1 MEYKDAIQTKDLQL
15 HIDQLKEEM
24 RRKQYSDFEIREM
37 DYVWQNLLSY
47 AKQNPVERFDE
58 AYRQKF
64 LNDIYAKEM
73 ESRDSMYR
81 ITRAMNMLS
90 DFIYFRVIFRQ
101 YCTPKTD
108 FSEEYHD
115 AFHSFIESEKRRN
128 LSKIAIRT
136 IFVRLMRFHDY
147 LIDIGVYNLNE
158 LSVEHINQY
167 ILSLARY
174 STTYTSD
181 ALRTLRRFFT
191 YAHENNYCK
200 ESFAHCIPRVKN
212 LRQQKLPTIFSS
224 EEIEKILG
232 TIDRHNPIGKRNY
245 AIIMLAVR
253 TGLRS
258 GDIQNLTFSNINWDE
273 KSLNLIR
280 EEPVLIEETAE
291 EGVLSFET
299 TDLDGNPVSSEE
311 LFGNNKITVV
321 NLWVSWCG
329 SCIMEMPEL
338 NAFNQRIQEKDCE
351 VVGILIDG
359 NQKEAL
365 AEGIDLVEETGAEYL
380 MLKPFAGVDWAL
392 PVQAFPTTYFVD
404 SEGRLLGR
412 PIVGASVPLYEER
425 LEELLEEME

>member
-200 ESFAHCIPRVKN
+200 ESFAHCIPHVKN

-273 KSLNLIR
+273 KSLNLLQSKTGIALSL
-280 EEPVLIEETAE
+280 PLAE
-291 EGVLSFET
+291 
-299 TDLDGNPVSSEE
+299 D
-311 LFGNNKITVV
+311 
-321 NLWVSWCG
+321 
-329 SCIMEMPEL
+329 
-338 NAFNQRIQEKDCE
+338 
-351 VVGILIDG
+351 VGWALID
-359 NQKEAL
+359 
-365 AEGIDLVEETGAEYL
+365 YL
-380 MLKPFAGVDWAL
+380 KN
-392 PVQAFPTTYFVD
+392 
-404 SEGRLLGR
+404 GR
-412 PIVGASVPLYEER
+412 PETQSQKIFVSHTYPYDELSTLGNIVPRQMRKAGIKSPSNKRVGMHSFRHTLATR
-425 LEELLEEME
+425 MLEEDIPLPIVSQTLGHADINSTGVYLRISIKQLSKCGLEVDL